1 MCMKT
6 FLQIKKERAGSMNEG
21 ADNASTGENMNKK
34 LSRVSYCPHFTLF
47 VILFYLFSIC
57 FGENLQFAA
66 NVGEAE

>member
-1 MCMKT
+1 
-6 FLQIKKERAGSMNEG
+6 MNEG
-21 ADNASTGENMNKK
+21 ADNTSTGENMNKK